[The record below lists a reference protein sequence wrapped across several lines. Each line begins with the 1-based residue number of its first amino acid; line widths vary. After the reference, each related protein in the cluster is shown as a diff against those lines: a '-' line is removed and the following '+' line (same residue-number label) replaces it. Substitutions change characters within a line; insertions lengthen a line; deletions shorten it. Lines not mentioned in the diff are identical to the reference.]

1 MPIVVEN
8 AGLHV
13 FREIR
18 AWSRKDLASSATISF
33 AEVSAG

>member
-1 MPIVVEN
+1 MPIVGEN

-33 AEVSAG
+33 AGINAG